1 MSYLYE
7 SNYRAGWDNYI
18 RVFDTETN
26 RSICFKIQN
35 KWEYYKPFS
44 QGTYTCI
51 TDQTI
56 KLAKFL
62 GTKKEADGNFGVRS
76 PVDVYIRDH
85 FWDTKQFN
93 LNPRVFHLIIKS

>member
-35 KWEYYKPFS
+35 K
-44 QGTYTCI
+44 
-51 TDQTI
+51 
-56 KLAKFL
+56 
-62 GTKKEADGNFGVRS
+62 
-76 PVDVYIRDH
+76 
-85 FWDTKQFN
+85 
-93 LNPRVFHLIIKS
+93 